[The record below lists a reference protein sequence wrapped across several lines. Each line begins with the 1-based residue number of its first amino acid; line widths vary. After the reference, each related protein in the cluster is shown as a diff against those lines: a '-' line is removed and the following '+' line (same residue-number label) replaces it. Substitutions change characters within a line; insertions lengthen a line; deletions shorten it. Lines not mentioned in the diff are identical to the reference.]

1 MVALTH
7 LLKSGERV
15 EILTAKHGGP
25 SLGWLDPHLG
35 YVKTT
40 HARNKI
46 RAWFRQQDHD
56 RHIRAGKMLL
66 DDARH
71 KLSLK
76 EIDTESLAKH
86 FHLPRSE
93 DLFLAIGRLDIT
105 SNQLDNALKP
115 SEKAVRPP
123 STPRKTTR
131 GVDRRIND
139 NEIMIQGVR
148 NLVTH
153 IARCCQPQPGDPIV
167 GFVTVAR
174 GIAIH
179 RQDCKNVLGIPASRQ
194 NRLLDVT
201 WGTEGYGAVVDLSI
215 KAIDRKG
222 IIKEITHLL
231 AADGLEILKIQNRP
245 EVENQRIVISV
256 RVAGKSS
263 AMINRT
269 LGELAELPD
278 VLEIRKEESAAHSAT
293 QKKTSKNPTDPG
305 D

>member
-1 MVALTH
+1 
-7 LLKSGERV
+7 
-15 EILTAKHGGP
+15 
-25 SLGWLDPHLG
+25 
-35 YVKTT
+35 
-40 HARNKI
+40 
-46 RAWFRQQDHD
+46 
-56 RHIRAGKMLL
+56 MLL

-115 SEKAVRPP
+115 TEKAVRPQ

-201 WGTEGYGAVVDLSI
+201 WGAEGHGAIVDLSI
-215 KAIDRKG
+215 QAIDRKG

-245 EVENQRIVISV
+245 VAENQKILIQV

-278 VLEIRKEESAAHSAT
+278 VLEIRKEEPSPHSAM
-293 QKKTSKNPTDPG
+293 QKRTPKTPTETG